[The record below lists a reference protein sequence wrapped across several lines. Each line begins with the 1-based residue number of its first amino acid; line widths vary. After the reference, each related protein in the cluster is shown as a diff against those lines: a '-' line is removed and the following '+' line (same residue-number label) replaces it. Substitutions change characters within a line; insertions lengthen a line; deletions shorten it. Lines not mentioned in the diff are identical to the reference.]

1 MCNVEKRKK
10 LAAMLRGNDAM
21 KNYKMVKLNRIAL
34 ISIAAAAL
42 MACSSVTAF
51 AADSSTLSADTSTR
65 VIYTGNGTTTTTVEV
80 KNADDLDTFKNLMP
94 GDSTNPQNIIIE
106 NQSSQNMR
114 VYFNAEPT
122 DLSAQNVLD
131 ALQLKITFKMDD
143 KSTPLTLYDG
153 PASGKAG
160 NAAGTA
166 SDIVTKQSLGYV
178 YGKSTSGVL
187 SATLTAPETMDNQYQ
202 LAKANIK
209 WVFQF
214 ELADPISSLP
224 HNNGGGG
231 GGGNTIQPTPL
242 ESIGTESVPQAEP
255 TVSSAAP
262 EEIANE
268 DVPLS
273 NPPKTGQDATVIW
286 IVLALAISALIVF
299 TITRIKM
306 KHTAQ
311 PK

>member
-21 KNYKMVKLNRIAL
+21 KNYKMIKLNRIAL

-80 KNADDLDTFKNLMP
+80 KKPDDLNTFKNLMP
-94 GDSTNPQNIIIE
+94 GGSTNPQNITIE
-106 NQSSQNMR
+106 NQSGKKMR
-114 VYFNAEPT
+114 VYFKANPT
-122 DLSAQNVLD
+122 DITSQNVLD
-131 ALQLKITFKMDD
+131 ALDLKITFKMDD
-143 KSTPLTLYDG
+143 NSVPQTLYEG

-160 NAAGTA
+160 RTTV
-166 SDIVTKQSLGYV
+166 SDIVTQQVSLGYV
-178 YGKSTSGVL
+178 YEKSTSGVL

-202 LAKANIK
+202 LAKANIQ
-209 WVFQF
+209 WVFKF
-214 ELADPISSLP
+214 ELADPINSLP
-224 HNNGGGG
+224 HNNG

-242 ESIGTESVPQAEP
+242 ESIGTESTPQAEP
-255 TVSSAAP
+255 TVPSAAP
-262 EEIANE
+262 EEIPNE

-286 IVLALAISALIVF
+286 VVLALAITAFIVF
-299 TITRIKM
+299 AITRVKM
-306 KHTAQ
+306 KHTVQ

>member
-231 GGGNTIQPTPL
+231 GGNTIQPTPL

>member
-1 MCNVEKRKK
+1 
-10 LAAMLRGNDAM
+10 M

-231 GGGNTIQPTPL
+231 GGNTIQPTPL